1 MAIDRSPRRRGN
13 PLPLDVVAA
22 ARSLRG
28 TPGFTIAAVISLAL
42 SIGAGVTGFAVIDA
56 VRFRALPFP
65 NAERLVLISETPKS
79 GCPVTCTV
87 DYKTLALL
95 REHRFQ
101 SIDAL
106 AAFVEGPKAFGSRGD
121 QFDVTAGVVS
131 KTLFDMLGVRPEIG
145 RGFTDNEDRLGAEPV
160 MLISHDLWATY
171 FGSDPSVV
179 GKSYRLS
186 EEPFTVIGVMPPNF
200 NFETKSQ
207 VWLAA
212 SRYLDPRTGT
222 SLRATNV
229 LARLVPG
236 ATIQQLAG
244 ELSTLQAAAN
254 QNRNEKTRT
263 TLTVA
268 PVRDRY
274 VAATRSY
281 DLIFALVVGA
291 ILLIGCANVASLVL
305 VRGTRR
311 SRELAIRSAIGAGR
325 ATLLRFVIVENVLLC
340 LPGLIL
346 GLLVAWWSMAALRSV
361 APLQGVR
368 ATGMEYRLDWRVCAF
383 AVLLAALTALVL
395 SVAPSRLLIP
405 KELQRALRE
414 GAAAAGGTRVGNRT
428 HQAFVITQTACAVAL
443 LIATGLMART
453 IARISGITLGYD
465 AEHALSLTVV
475 PVHSARRKE
484 VYLPITE
491 RVLAE
496 ISAMRGVEA
505 VAVRMQSPFAA
516 ARPLAPGAIVVARDM
531 DDAAMTL
538 DDGRPIDP
546 ALQPRSA
553 LGVSPEYFTVLGI
566 PLIAGRTFTAAENEA
581 ASTPVAVINEWAA
594 RHWWPK
600 ENAVGHTFSIDTAP
614 GARAAVTVVG
624 VVRDNLAAEGSVLLA
639 KQGPEVYRPYK
650 QSNFW
655 IATYFVRSH
664 ATSPALISAVQK
676 AVMRLVP
683 ANGQARGRPMAGQV
697 DAQIQTVRTNA
708 TQIGGLAVIGLLLA
722 VTGLYGVLSYVVQ
735 QRTQEIGIR
744 AVLGADRSR
753 LLAMVLSQGARLSLA
768 GIGVGVLIAA
778 SSMRLL
784 KGLLYGTPTND
795 VVVYVGVCGF
805 ALLVA
810 FLASYLPARRASRID
825 PAIAL
830 RTR

>member
-1 MAIDRSPRRRGN
+1 MTAERQL
-13 PLPLDVVAA
+13 LPLDVIAA
-22 ARSLRG
+22 VRSLRRS
-28 TPGFTIAAVISLAL
+28 PGFTIAAVLSLAL
-42 SIGAGVTGFAVIDA
+42 SIGAGVAGFGVIDA

-65 NAERLVLISETPKS
+65 SAERLVLISETPKS
-79 GCPVTCTV
+79 GCPNICTV

-95 REHRFQ
+95 RAHRFQ
-101 SIDAL
+101 SIEAL
-106 AAFVEGPKAFGSRGD
+106 AAFVEGPKAFGSGGD
-121 QFDVTAGVVS
+121 QFDVTTGIVS
-131 KTLFDMLGVRPEIG
+131 KALFDMLAVHPEIG
-145 RGFTDNEDRLGAEPV
+145 RTFNENEDRLGAEPV

-171 FGSDPSVV
+171 FGSDSSIL

-186 EEPFTVIGVMPPNF
+186 EEPFRVIGVMPPNF

-229 LARLVPG
+229 LARLTPR
-236 ATIQQLAG
+236 ATIEQLAG

-254 QNRNEKTRT
+254 QDRNEKTRT
-263 TLTVA
+263 TFTVS
-268 PVRDRY
+268 PLRDRY

-305 VRGTRR
+305 VRATRR
-311 SRELAIRSAIGAGR
+311 SRELAIRSALGAGR
-325 ATLLRFVIVENVLLC
+325 ATLLRFVVVENVLLC

-346 GLLVAWWSMAALRSV
+346 GLLIAWWSLTALRSV
-361 APLQGVR
+361 APLQGTRV
-368 ATGMEYRLDWRVCAF
+368 AGMEYGLDGRVLVF
-383 AVLLAALTALVL
+383 AVLLTGLTSLAL
-395 SVAPSRLLIP
+395 SVAPGRLLIP
-405 KELQRALRE
+405 KDLQRALRE
-414 GAAAAGGTRVGNRT
+414 GSTATGTRIGNRT

-453 IARISGITLGYD
+453 MARVSDVALGYD
-465 AEHALSLTVV
+465 AEHAVSLTVV

-484 VYLPITE
+484 VYLPITD

-496 ISAMRGVEA
+496 ISAMRGVDA
-505 VAVRMQSPFAA
+505 AAVRMQAPFAA
-516 ARPLAPGAIVVARDM
+516 ARPLAAGAIVVARDM

-538 DDGRPIDP
+538 DNGHPVDP

-553 LGVSPEYFTVLGI
+553 LGVSADYFSVLGI
-566 PLIAGRTFTAAENEA
+566 PLIAGRTFTASDNE
-581 ASTPVAVINEWAA
+581 SSLPVAVINDWAA

-600 ENAVGHTFSIDTAP
+600 ENAVGHTFAIDTAP
-614 GARAAVTVVG
+614 GVRVAVTVVG
-624 VVRDNLAAEGSVLLA
+624 VVHDNLAAEGSVLLA

-650 QSNFW
+650 QSSFW
-655 IATYFVRSH
+655 IATYFIRSR
-664 ATSPALISAVQK
+664 TPSSALIAAVQR

-683 ANGQARGRPMAGQV
+683 ANGQARGRPLSQQIAV
-697 DAQIQTVRTNA
+697 QIQTVRTNA
-708 TQIGGLAVIGLLLA
+708 TQIGGLAIVGLLLA

-744 AVLGADRSR
+744 AVLGADRTR
-753 LLAMVLSQGARLSLA
+753 LLAMVLGQGTRLALA
-768 GIGVGVLIAA
+768 GIAVGVVTAA
-778 SSMRLL
+778 LSMRLL

-795 VVVYVGVCGF
+795 IVVYAGVCGF

-810 FLASYLPARRASRID
+810 CLASYLPARRASRID

-830 RTR
+830 RSR